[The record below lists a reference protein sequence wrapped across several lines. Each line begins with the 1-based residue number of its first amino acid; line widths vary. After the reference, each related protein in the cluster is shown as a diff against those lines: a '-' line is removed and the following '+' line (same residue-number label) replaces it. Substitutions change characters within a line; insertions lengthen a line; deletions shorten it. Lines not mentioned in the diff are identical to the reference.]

1 MVHFCCFIMEY
12 ISNTY
17 LFYIGLSILCIA
29 LCLLWAKIEPEHVFY
44 SRKTLHIV
52 CIGILAVSIL
62 SLEKDNIYQFVWL
75 LMIIEMLLIAAVL
88 KGFFYSEGRRSWGIV
103 YFLPAVISL
112 LLIFPNDKFLI
123 FQSVLILALADGF
136 SALFGRMFESYLE
149 NSNNVRISKIR
160 SMNLIEWG
168 TDKKTVFGS
177 LVGFVFIYLICLL
190 HFPYNRDG
198 VLLLAFF
205 LVSLIVTVTEIL
217 GSKGNDNFFVP
228 LVSFVLMKIFIE
240 RDILRGIVDFND
252 INFWF
257 YLILFFTA
265 AFLLN
270 RMKWLA
276 FSGIVFAGLIAL
288 FLIFANWSLFPII
301 TFFILGTLA
310 GKLNK
315 NIESDKKHSK
325 PRDAFQVL
333 ANGGVTLVLSV
344 LYLIYKVWY
353 LEVLMLVSISV
364 ACADTLSS
372 EIGMKFGKN
381 TFGILNFRAL
391 PKGVS
396 GGVSW
401 SGFLGA
407 FWGAVVIGVFRM
419 DYFWVIV
426 FAGFL
431 GSLLDSIIGLLFQAK
446 YKHDGQITDIE
457 SVEFV
462 GGYRFVTNDMVNV
475 LSNVIVVGIC
485 WFFIFKP

>member
-1 MVHFCCFIMEY
+1 
-12 ISNTY
+12 
-17 LFYIGLSILCIA
+17 
-29 LCLLWAKIEPEHVFY
+29 
-44 SRKTLHIV
+44 
-52 CIGILAVSIL
+52 
-62 SLEKDNIYQFVWL
+62 
-75 LMIIEMLLIAAVL
+75 LLIVAVL

-103 YFLPAVISL
+103 YFLPAVILL
-112 LLIFPNDKFLI
+112 LLIFPNEKFYI

-136 SALFGRMFESYLE
+136 SALFGRMFERYLE
-149 NSNNVRISKIR
+149 SSSNSTLQKIKEW
-160 SMNLIEWG
+160 NKIQWG

-177 LVGFVFIYLICLL
+177 LVGFVLVYLICYL

-205 LVSLIVTVTEIL
+205 LVSLIVTITEIL
-217 GSKGNDNFFVP
+217 GSKGNDNFFMP
-228 LVSFVLMKIFIE
+228 LVSFVLLKIFIG
-240 RDILRGIVDFND
+240 RYILRRVVDLND
-252 INFWF
+252 MNFWF
-257 YLILFFTA
+257 YLILFFSA
-265 AFLLN
+265 AFLLM
-270 RMKWLA
+270 RMKWLSI
-276 FSGIVFAGLIAL
+276 SGVVFAGLIAL
-288 FLIFANWSLFPII
+288 FLILANWSLLPII

-315 NIESDKKHSK
+315 NVESDKKHSK

-372 EIGMKFGKN
+372 EIGMKFGKK
-381 TFGILNFRAL
+381 TFGILNFKLL

-401 SGFLGA
+401 FGFLGA
-407 FWGAVVIGVFRM
+407 FLGAVVIAVFRM
-419 DYFWVIV
+419 DYFWIIV

-431 GSLLDSIIGLLFQAK
+431 GSIIDSIIGLLFQAK
-446 YKHDGQITDIE
+446 YKRDGQITDIE

-475 LSNVIVVGIC
+475 LSNVVVVGIC
-485 WFFIFKP
+485 WFFIFALAT

>member
-1 MVHFCCFIMEY
+1 MEY
-12 ISNTY
+12 PSNTY
-17 LFYIGLSILCIA
+17 LLYLGLSVLCIA
-29 LCLLWAKIEPEHVFY
+29 VCLIWAKIRPKHVFY
-44 SRKTLHIV
+44 SRKTLHII
-52 CIGILAVSIL
+52 CIGILAISIL
-62 SLEKDNIYQFVWL
+62 SVQKSNIYQFVWL
-75 LMIIEMLLIAAVL
+75 LLVIEIFLIVAVL

-103 YFLPAVISL
+103 YFLPAVILL
-112 LLIFPNDKFLI
+112 LLIFPNEKFYI

-136 SALFGRMFESYLE
+136 SALFGRMFERYLE
-149 NSNNVRISKIR
+149 NSTNVRISKIR

-177 LVGFVFIYLICLL
+177 LVGFVFVFLICYL

-205 LVSLIVTVTEIL
+205 LVSLIVTITEIL
-217 GSKGNDNFFVP
+217 GSKGNDNFFMP
-228 LVSFVLMKIFIE
+228 LVSFVLMKIFIG
-240 RDILRGIVDFND
+240 RDILRGVVDIND
-252 INFWF
+252 MNFWF
-257 YLILFFTA
+257 YLILFFIA
-265 AFLLN
+265 AFLLM
-270 RMKWLA
+270 RIKWLSI
-276 FSGIVFAGLIAL
+276 SGVVFAGIIAL
-288 FLIFANWSLFPII
+288 FLILANWSLLPII

-315 NIESDKKHSK
+315 NVESDKKHSK
-325 PRDAFQVL
+325 SRDAFQVL

-372 EIGMKFGKN
+372 EIGMKFGKK
-381 TFGILNFRAL
+381 TFGILNFKLL

-407 FWGAVVIGVFRM
+407 FLGAVVISVFRI
-419 DYFWVIV
+419 DYFWIIV
-426 FAGFL
+426 LAGFL
-431 GSLLDSIIGLLFQAK
+431 GSIIDSIIGLLFQAK
-446 YKHDGQITDIE
+446 YKINGQVTDIE

-485 WFFIFKP
+485 WFFIFTLTT